1 MKVREIKTSAVRLA
15 FEESGPKQGEPLLM
29 VHGWPDSPRTW
40 DKVLPALH
48 AAGYRTIAPYL
59 RGYGPSSFR
68 DRLLGR
74 NPKRTGQPVAFAQ
87 DMVDL
92 LDALEIEKIHFIGH
106 DWGARTAQALSALF
120 PRRLKSMVTISVPYE
135 PGKAKP
141 PKLPQAQAFWY
152 QWLLCTKPG
161 EKLFTGDP
169 VAFGKAQWDAW
180 SPKGWYTA
188 GELSEAAKSW
198 KGDDFKAVVLH
209 SYRSRWDHAP
219 LDSKYDVLQDRFEA
233 TEMLETPTLLIHGME
248 DRCELAETTDGAGRY
263 FKGGYRRVLLDG
275 TGHFPQREKPVE
287 TVNEILTHL
296 RSFA

>member
-1 MKVREIKTSAVRLA
+1 MKIREIKTSSVRLT
-15 FEESGPKQGEPLLM
+15 FEESGPKQAEPLLL

-40 DKVLPALH
+40 DKILPSLH

-59 RGYGPSSFR
+59 RGYGPSTFR

-92 LDALEIEKIHFIGH
+92 LDALKIDRVHFVGH
-106 DWGARTAQALSALF
+106 DWGARTAHALAAIF
-120 PRRLKSMVTISVPYE
+120 PQRLKSAVTISVPFE

-152 QWLLCTKPG
+152 QWLLCTEPG
-161 EKLFTGDP
+161 EKLFTTDP

-188 GELSEAAKSW
+188 GELSDAAKSW
-198 KGDDFKAVVLH
+198 TGDDFTAVVLH
-209 SYRSRWDHAP
+209 SYRSRWGHAP
-219 LDSKYDVLQDRFEA
+219 LDPKYDVLQERFQA
-233 TEMLETPTLLIHGME
+233 TKTLEVPTLLIHGME

-263 FKGGYRRVLLDG
+263 FKSGYRRVLLDG
-275 TGHFPQREKPVE
+275 VGHFPQRENPSE
-287 TVNEILTHL
+287 TANEILTHL